1 MTDSSSADHYQDG
14 LARLEVELA
23 AASAQL
29 EEYQRLIDEMPG
41 IYEVKFGSQLR
52 DLAQDIRLLM
62 QERHDLQQQLQH
74 CLEGQAPSADLV
86 MSSQPRSSWPLSTL
100 APGAQRRLVNLKAW
114 QLALAAAASTL
125 TLPFLIDLATRGRKG
140 PSPPL
145 LQPVPSETKSNIPR
159 TPAPVGS
166 PPASIPQL
174 RLRARGEVWL
184 ELRSLN
190 DTSVFQGTLQQGQE
204 LSLPLGEGLRIRSG
218 RPHLL
223 DIALPGQSFSP
234 LAAANNYSWRTFAG
248 AGPGVRPSERPSPPG
263 EPS

>member
-1 MTDSSSADHYQDG
+1 VVINFSSSDHCQDS
-14 LARLEVELA
+14 LARLEQELA
-23 AASAQL
+23 TATAQL

-52 DLAQDIRLLM
+52 DVAQDIRLLM
-62 QERHDLQQQLQH
+62 QERHDLQRQLQH
-74 CLEGQAPSADLV
+74 CLEGQAPSSDVV
-86 MSSQPRSSWPLSTL
+86 MSSQPRPSWPLSKL
-100 APGAQRRLVNLKAW
+100 AAGAQRRLVNLKAW

-125 TLPFLIDLATRGRKG
+125 VLALLIHLATRLSKG
-140 PSPPL
+140 YSPPL
-145 LQPVPSETKSNIPR
+145 VQPVPGQPKSNKAR
-159 TPAPVGS
+159 APAAY

-190 DTSVFQGTLQQGQE
+190 GTSVFQGTLQQGQE
-204 LSLPLGEGLRIRSG
+204 LVLPLGDGLRIRSG

-223 DIALPGQSFSP
+223 EIALPRQSFAP
-234 LAAANNYSWRTFAG
+234 LAAANDYSWRTFA
-248 AGPGVRPSERPSPPG
+248 APAPGVRPSERSVPPR